1 MQESFCARCAPIALA
16 RKMML
21 ARDRKLV
28 ANIAKKTQFP
38 GRAKQNEKTRSPKKQ
53 KKKNKT
59 KKIKKKTGEK

>member
-1 MQESFCARCAPIALA
+1 MQERFAARCAPIEIA

-38 GRAKQNEKTRSPKKQ
+38 GRAKQNEKTKESKKA
-53 KKKNKT
+53 
-59 KKIKKKTGEK
+59 KKKTKPKKRNKKIR